1 MDTRLGRF
9 AEGFIEAGWLA
20 AAILVPL
27 FFNVYSARIFEPD
40 KLTVLRTVV
49 LLTLLALVVRLAESG
64 FPPIV
69 NIKKAMASLRA
80 RPLLPAAGL
89 FGLVYLL
96 GTLTSLNPEVSF
108 WGSYQRLQGT
118 FVNLCYLAL
127 FFLTATFLRRPE
139 QVDRLVTVM
148 LLTSLPIGLYGL
160 VQYIGGLPG
169 SPIRDPLPWGSDVTQ
184 RVTSTM
190 GNPIFLGAWLIMV
203 VPLTLARLI
212 PALAEFLRQANAPGP
227 FPWRSWG
234 RVAGYSL
241 LLTVQLLAI
250 LFTQSR
256 GPWLGLL
263 AGLFIFGIL
272 TPLCLGRRRL
282 ALGVAVLGLGAGT
295 FIALLNVPGS
305 PLEPLKA
312 ANRYLERLGSITG
325 AESGTVRVRLL
336 IWLGDGVG
344 RGAVGLITENP
355 WRLLVGHGPE
365 TMYFA
370 YGPYYPPDLAH
381 YEARNA
387 SPDRAH
393 NDLLDYLVTLGVLG
407 LGSYLL
413 VVTAFYW
420 QASLVL
426 FKAKELSAQLLVI
439 GLVAG
444 VTAHLVETLTGIAI
458 AATRTYFWLFLG
470 IVAALAAPKPA
481 LGPAGPAP
489 TRWERGPAPR
499 SRRPT
504 PTPVDRSPHWGHI
517 LVLYLV
523 TSGVLGLQVVL
534 ASIAPESFIRRLDPT
549 TFTLLG
555 LGWLGLGLVLA
566 GLALADRSNFNQLR
580 PWRGP
585 LLPLYGV
592 LAGGVLVFLVG
603 SVLSVVVADMYFK
616 QGQVLDER
624 QRFDQSIPAYLQAL
638 HWQPRQDFY
647 YIFLAR
653 AYMELARR
661 TPETPPKGSVPEPR
675 RLEELPVSG
684 AGLGREQL
692 FTAAL
697 FALEEAYR
705 INPRNTD
712 NSANLGRLYRV
723 WAELTPDPALKAD
736 RFRQAETYYRQA
748 TTLSPNTAHL
758 YTEWAAVRQLQ
769 GNLDGAEELLRKA
782 LNLDPKYAPT
792 YALLGDINLVR
803 SELDR
808 AVEMYLRAVELDGG
822 LVGAYNALGYL
833 YSRQGKRDAA
843 LAAFKRAAELAP
855 RDPTIRRN
863 LALAYRDAGLNQQAI
878 QELQA
883 AINLAPADQQASL
896 RQLLQEWLR
905 S

>member
-49 LLTLLALVVRLAESG
+49 LLALLALAVRLAESG
-64 FPPIV
+64 VRPGVSLAP
-69 NIKKAMASLRA
+69 LRA
-80 RPLLPAAGL
+80 RPLMAAAGL
-89 FGLVYLL
+89 FGLVHVLS
-96 GTLTSLNPEVSF
+96 TLTSLNPEVSF

-118 FVNLCYLAL
+118 FVNLCYLAI
-127 FFLTATFLRRPE
+127 FFLVATFLRRPE
-139 QVDRLVTVM
+139 QVNRLVTVM
-148 LLTSLPIGLYGL
+148 VLTSLPIGLYGL
-160 VQYIGGLPG
+160 AQYVGGLPG

-203 VPLTLARLI
+203 VPLTAARLI
-212 PALAEFLRQANAPGP
+212 PALAEFLRQAGAAGP
-227 FPWRSWG
+227 FPWRGWV
-234 RVAGYSL
+234 RVAGYGL
-241 LLTVQLLAI
+241 VLTVQLLGI

-272 TPLCLGRRRL
+272 TALRLGRRRL
-282 ALGVAVLGLGAGT
+282 ALGVAVVGLGVGAS
-295 FIALLNVPGS
+295 IALLNVPGS

-312 ANRYLERLGSITG
+312 GNRYLERLGSI
-325 AESGTVRVRLL
+325 AEADSGTVRVRLL

-393 NDLLDYLVTLGVLG
+393 NDLLDYLVTMGVLG

-413 VVTAFYW
+413 VVAAFYW
-420 QASLVL
+420 QAARVL
-426 FKAKELSAQLLVI
+426 FNAKGLPAQLLVI
-439 GLVAG
+439 ALISG

-470 IVAALAAPKPA
+470 IVAALAVPA
-481 LGPAGPAP
+481 PAGPAP
-489 TRWERGPAPR
+489 TRRERSAAAR
-499 SRRPT
+499 SRRPAA
-504 PTPVDRSPHWGHI
+504 TPVDRPPRWGYI
-517 LVLYLV
+517 LGLYLV
-523 TSGVLGLQVVL
+523 TSGVLGLQAVL

-549 TFTLLG
+549 MFALLG

-566 GLALADRSNFNQLR
+566 GLTLADRSNLHR
-580 PWRGP
+580 LPRWRGS
-585 LLPLYGV
+585 LLPLYGL
-592 LAGGVLVFLVG
+592 LAAGLLAFLVS
-603 SVLSVVVADMYFK
+603 SVLSVVIADMYFK

-624 QRFDQSIPAYLQAL
+624 QRYDQSIPAYLQAL
-638 HWQPRQDFY
+638 RWQPRQDFY

-661 TPETPPKGSVPEPR
+661 APETPPNGGTPEG
-675 RLEELPVSG
+675 LPVSA
-684 AGLGREQL
+684 AGLGREGL
-692 FTAAL
+692 FKAAL

-705 INPRNTD
+705 INPLNTD

-723 WAELTPDPALKAD
+723 WAELTPDPALRAD
-736 RFRQAETYYRQA
+736 RFGQAETYYRQA

-758 YTEWAAVRQLQ
+758 YTEWAALRQLQ

-782 LNLDPKYAPT
+782 LNLDSKYAPT
-792 YALLGDINLVR
+792 YALLGDISLAR
-803 SELDR
+803 SDLDR
-808 AVEMYLRAVELDGG
+808 AAEMYLRAVELDGG
-822 LVGAYNALGYL
+822 LVGAYNSLGYV
-833 YSRQGKRDAA
+833 YSKQGKRDAA
-843 LAAFKRAAELAP
+843 LAAFQRAAELAP

-878 QELQA
+878 RELQA
-883 AINLAPADQQASL
+883 AINLAPADQQAAL

>member
-1 MDTRLGRF
+1 MITRLGRF

-49 LLTLLALVVRLAESG
+49 LLAALALAVRLAEAG
-64 FPPIV
+64 FAFNP
-69 NIKKAMASLRA
+69 SFSWLRD

-89 FGLVYLL
+89 LGLVYLL
-96 GTLTSLNPEVSF
+96 TTVTSLNPEVSF

-118 FVNLCYLAL
+118 FVNLCYLSL
-127 FFLTATFLRRPE
+127 FFLTAAFIRRQE

-148 LLTSLPIGLYGL
+148 VLTSLPIGLYGL
-160 VQYIGGLPG
+160 LQYVGGLPG

-227 FPWRSWG
+227 FPWRTWV
-234 RVAGYSL
+234 RVAGYGL
-241 LLTVQLLAI
+241 TLTVQLLVI

-263 AGLFIFGIL
+263 AGLFMFGIL
-272 TPLCLGRRRL
+272 VPLRLGRRRL
-282 ALGVAVLGLGAGT
+282 ALLAAALGLGAVA
-295 FIALLNVPGS
+295 FIILLNVPGS
-305 PLEPLKA
+305 PLQPLKA
-312 ANRYLERLGSITG
+312 ANRYLERLGSI
-325 AESGTVRVRLL
+325 AEADSGTVRVRLL
-336 IWLGDGVG
+336 IWFGDGVG
-344 RGAVGLITENP
+344 RGALGLIAENP

-365 TMYFA
+365 TMYFG

-393 NDLLDYLVTLGVLG
+393 NDLLDYLVTTGFLG
-407 LGSYLL
+407 LGAYLL
-413 VVTAFYW
+413 AVGAFYW
-420 QASLVL
+420 QAARVL
-426 FKAKELSAQLLVI
+426 FKAKELSAQLTVI
-439 GLVAG
+439 GLMAG

-470 IVAALAAPKPA
+470 LVASLAAPRTGPDPA
-481 LGPAGPAP
+481 PARSETVSDRRLAARARRPAP
-489 TRWERGPAPR
+489 TPAGRSARWGY
-499 SRRPT
+499 
-504 PTPVDRSPHWGHI
+504 VLG
-517 LVLYLV
+517 LYLA
-523 TSGVLGLQVVL
+523 TTAVLGLQVVL
-534 ASIAPESFIRRLDPT
+534 ASIAPESFIRQLDPVT
-549 TFTLLG
+549 LTLLG
-555 LGWLGLGLVLA
+555 LGWLVLGLVLA
-566 GLALADRSNFNQLR
+566 AFALADRSNFGRLP
-580 PWRGP
+580 PWRGA
-585 LLPLYGV
+585 LLPLYGL
-592 LAGGVLVFLVG
+592 LAGGVLVLLVG
-603 SVLSVVVADMYFK
+603 SVLSVVIADMYFK

-624 QRFDQSIPAYLQAL
+624 QRYDQSIPAYLQAL
-638 HWQPRQDFY
+638 RWQPRQDFY

-653 AYMELARR
+653 AYMELGRR
-661 TPETPPKGSVPEPR
+661 APETPPNGNAPEPR
-675 RLEELPVSG
+675 RLEELPASA
-684 AGLGREQL
+684 AGLGREGL
-692 FTAAL
+692 FRAAR

-705 INPRNTD
+705 INPLNTD
-712 NSANLGRLYRV
+712 NSANLGRFYRV
-723 WAELTPDPALKAD
+723 WGELTSDPALKAA
-736 RFRQAETYYRQA
+736 RLTQSENYYRQA

-758 YTEWAAVRQLQ
+758 YTEWAVVRQLQ

-782 LNLDPKYAPT
+782 LSLDPQYAPT
-792 YALLGDINLVR
+792 YALLGDIGLAR
-803 SELDR
+803 SDLDR
-808 AVEMYLRAVELDGG
+808 AAEMYLRAVELDGG
-822 LVGAYNALGYL
+822 LVGAYNSLGYV
-833 YSRQGKRDAA
+833 YSRQGKREAA

-863 LALAYRDAGLNQQAI
+863 LALAYRDAGLNQEAVR
-878 QELQA
+878 ELQV
-883 AINLAPADQQASL
+883 AINLTPADQQAPL